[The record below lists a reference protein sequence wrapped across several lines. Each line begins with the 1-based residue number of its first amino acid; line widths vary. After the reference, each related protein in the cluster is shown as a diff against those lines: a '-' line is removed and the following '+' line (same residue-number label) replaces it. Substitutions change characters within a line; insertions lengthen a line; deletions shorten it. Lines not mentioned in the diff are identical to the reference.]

1 MCLIDNHQ
9 LGLFNRLIQ
18 NLARPGAG
26 GQQHIIIQKR
36 FFCMIQVQLAHP
48 VFTGQC
54 AFQLFQ
60 QHQPVTQDNN
70 LFTSIELFDDFTG
83 ENGFASPGRSFDNE
97 TPMRFQ
103 NIGKT
108 VNNILLPTPELHAD
122 LYLSLFTSSRAHQCT
137 EVFTNN
143 L

>member
-1 MCLIDNHQ
+1 
-9 LGLFNRLIQ
+9 
-18 NLARPGAG
+18 
-26 GQQHIIIQKR
+26 
-36 FFCMIQVQLAHP
+36 MIQIQLADP
-48 VFTGQC
+48 VFTGQRT
-54 AFQLFQ
+54 FQLFQ
-60 QHQPVTQDNN
+60 QNQPVTQHND
-70 LFTSIELFDDFTG
+70 LFTSIKLFNDFTG
-83 ENGFASPGRSFDNE
+83 QNGFARPGRGFDNE

-103 NIGKT
+103 NIGKP